1 MAVNVAGNAG
11 VNLEVA
17 TSATGFRAA
26 HFTGK
31 PQDPGSLGA
40 YAMGSNNGTT
50 AFGAGAQT
58 DIELYQ
64 FRWTSSNVAII
75 RSVRASFAA
84 SVAFA
89 AGQIKMD
96 LFVARSFTAAGTGGG
111 TLTIT
116 GNNGKKRTSFG
127 TTVVGEIR
135 TATTAA
141 LGAGTKTLD
150 STPLV
155 SVVTASTAIGNPFG
169 ANPITLWSRD
179 TSDEYPITLAQNEGL
194 VVRMSW
200 PATGTPFFGWTTE
213 WCELASF

>member
-75 RSVRASFAA
+75 RRYAA
-84 SVAFA
+84 S
-89 AGQIKMD
+89 
-96 LFVARSFTAAGTGGG
+96 TG
-111 TLTIT
+111 L
-116 GNNGKKRTSFG
+116 R
-127 TTVVGEIR
+127 
-135 TATTAA
+135 A
-141 LGAGTKTLD
+141 L
-150 STPLV
+150 
-155 SVVTASTAIGNPFG
+155 
-169 ANPITLWSRD
+169 
-179 TSDEYPITLAQNEGL
+179 
-194 VVRMSW
+194 
-200 PATGTPFFGWTTE
+200 
-213 WCELASF
+213 